1 MENNVVVD
9 SSNTAAALIDD
20 LYLQTEKVI
29 GGYQVQIKKIT
40 LRNSSLVLQSLA
52 KIASILGISEGR
64 FSLNLQDAEAIGKLV
79 TQAPEEIA
87 AVLGALSSLK
97 KDVILDLELDDLIE
111 LLISVAAVNKRF
123 FMERVNP
130 LLSRTADVLEV
141 KKLMKE
147 KPSEE

>member
-1 MENNVVVD
+1 MENETVVD
-9 SSNTAAALIDD
+9 NTAAALIND
-20 LYLQTEKVI
+20 LYLQTEKEI

-52 KIASILGISEGR
+52 KIASILGISDGR
-64 FSLNLQDAEAIGKLV
+64 FSINFQDVEAIGKLV

-87 AVLGALSSLK
+87 AVLEALSSMK
-97 KDVILDLELDDLIE
+97 KDVILDLELNDLIE

-123 FMERVNP
+123 FMEKVLP

-141 KKLMKE
+141 KRLMNE
-147 KPSEE
+147 KP